1 MVLYR
6 KYRPQKFSELIGEKE
21 IITILQNEIKQE
33 KTAHAYLFAGPR
45 GVGKTT
51 MARILAKAVNC
62 ANRKKGE
69 AEPCDQC
76 LSCQEIAQG
85 KSFDLIE
92 IDAASNRGINEI
104 RELKERIRF
113 LPSLSRFRVFIID
126 EVHMLTPEAFNALLK
141 TLEEPPSYVLFIL
154 ATTKI
159 HELPE
164 TIISRCQVFKFTKIP
179 LEEIVDYL
187 KEIAKKEGVKISEE
201 VLKIIAFRSEGCARD
216 AMSLLGQIIAL
227 GDKEITL
234 EEAMLVLPPSQLNL
248 VIDLLDLLIKKE
260 AKGAIE
266 LVNNLLAEGGDL
278 DQFITDF
285 IDFLRKVFLQKVG
298 VLDESYKFHLD
309 EELNK
314 NLTRLALS
322 IDLKD
327 LVRLIERFVK
337 LKIGFEYS
345 EIPQLPIEL
354 AILELSQVDS
364 ASAEPRYG
372 GGK

>member
-260 AKGAIE
+260 AKG
-266 LVNNLLAEGGDL
+266 
-278 DQFITDF
+278 
-285 IDFLRKVFLQKVG
+285 
-298 VLDESYKFHLD
+298 
-309 EELNK
+309 
-314 NLTRLALS
+314 
-322 IDLKD
+322 
-327 LVRLIERFVK
+327 
-337 LKIGFEYS
+337 
-345 EIPQLPIEL
+345 
-354 AILELSQVDS
+354 
-364 ASAEPRYG
+364 
-372 GGK
+372 